1 MGLPTPKIVSPEEWE
16 AARAA
21 LLVKEKE
28 VTRARD
34 ALAAAR
40 RRMPMVLVEKAYR
53 FEGPDGPATLLD
65 LFDGRRQL
73 VLYRFFMD
81 PGMSSYPER
90 GCKGCSLGADQLGN
104 LAHLRARDTN
114 YVAVSRGAQEHLQ
127 RYRERM
133 GWTFPWYTTL
143 DDFSED
149 FGVGEWHGTNVFL
162 RDDEDR
168 IYRTYFVADRGDE
181 HGDLWTFLDLTPY
194 GRQEEWEDS
203 PEGWPPDAA
212 IPVVALSR
220 PVRVTASSP
229 GRPTRKEEGTDER
242 KADVEN
248 RAPRRDGS
256 TRQRSSHP
264 RVSRHPRIR
273 VQHPQARGRHP
284 GQ

>member
-203 PEGWPPDAA
+203 PEGWPQTPPYQWWRYHDQY
-212 IPVVALSR
+212 
-220 PVRVTASSP
+220 
-229 GRPTRKEEGTDER
+229 E
-242 KADVEN
+242 
-248 RAPRRDGS
+248 
-256 TRQRSSHP
+256 
-264 RVSRHPRIR
+264 
-273 VQHPQARGRHP
+273 
-284 GQ
+284 

>member
-1 MGLPTPKIVSPEEWE
+1 MGIPTPRIVSPEEWE

-34 ALAAAR
+34 ALAASR
-40 RRMPMVLVEKAYR
+40 RRMPMVSVDKTYR
-53 FEGPDGPATLLD
+53 YEGPNGPATLLD

-81 PGMSSYPER
+81 PNMSSYPER

-162 RDDEDR
+162 RDEEDR

-203 PEGWPPDAA
+203 PEGWPQTPPYQWWRYHDQY
-212 IPVVALSR
+212 
-220 PVRVTASSP
+220 
-229 GRPTRKEEGTDER
+229 E
-242 KADVEN
+242 
-248 RAPRRDGS
+248 
-256 TRQRSSHP
+256 
-264 RVSRHPRIR
+264 
-273 VQHPQARGRHP
+273 
-284 GQ
+284 

>member
-1 MGLPTPKIVSPEEWE
+1 MGTPTPKIVRPEEWE

-34 ALAAAR
+34 ALAASR
-40 RRMPMVLVEKAYR
+40 RRMPMVAVEKTYR
-53 FEGPDGPATLLD
+53 FEGPDGPTTLLD

-81 PGMSSYPER
+81 PNMSSYPER

-114 YVAVSRGAQEHLQ
+114 YVAVSRGGQKHLQ
-127 RYRERM
+127 RYRQRM

-149 FGVGEWHGTNVFL
+149 FGVAEWHGTNVFL
-162 RDDEDR
+162 RDDENR
-168 IYRTYFVADRGDE
+168 IYRTYFVGARGDE

-203 PEGWPPDAA
+203 PEGWPQTPPYTWWRYHDQY
-212 IPVVALSR
+212 
-220 PVRVTASSP
+220 
-229 GRPTRKEEGTDER
+229 E
-242 KADVEN
+242 
-248 RAPRRDGS
+248 
-256 TRQRSSHP
+256 
-264 RVSRHPRIR
+264 
-273 VQHPQARGRHP
+273 
-284 GQ
+284 

>member
-1 MGLPTPKIVSPEEWE
+1 MGTPMPNIVSPEEWE

-34 ALAAAR
+34 ALAASR
-40 RRMPMVLVEKAYR
+40 RRMPMVAVEKAYR
-53 FEGPDGPATLLD
+53 FEGPDGAATLLD

-81 PGMSSYPER
+81 PNMSSYPER

-133 GWTFPWYTTL
+133 GWTFPWYTTV

-149 FGVGEWHGTNVFL
+149 FGVAEWHGTNVFL
-162 RDDEDR
+162 RDDENR

-203 PEGWPPDAA
+203 PEGWPQTPPYQWWRYHDQY
-212 IPVVALSR
+212 
-220 PVRVTASSP
+220 
-229 GRPTRKEEGTDER
+229 E
-242 KADVEN
+242 
-248 RAPRRDGS
+248 
-256 TRQRSSHP
+256 
-264 RVSRHPRIR
+264 
-273 VQHPQARGRHP
+273 
-284 GQ
+284 

>member
-1 MGLPTPKIVSPEEWE
+1 MGTPTPEIVSPEEWE

-21 LLVKEKE
+21 LLVREKE

-40 RRMPMVLVEKAYR
+40 RRMPMVAVEKTYR
-53 FEGPDGPATLLD
+53 FEGPEGPATLLD

-81 PGMSSYPER
+81 PNMSSYPER

-133 GWTFPWYTTL
+133 GWRFPWYTTL

-149 FGVGEWHGTNVFL
+149 FGVAEWHGTNVFL

-203 PEGWPPDAA
+203 PEGWPQTPPYQWWRYHDQY
-212 IPVVALSR
+212 
-220 PVRVTASSP
+220 
-229 GRPTRKEEGTDER
+229 E
-242 KADVEN
+242 
-248 RAPRRDGS
+248 
-256 TRQRSSHP
+256 
-264 RVSRHPRIR
+264 
-273 VQHPQARGRHP
+273 
-284 GQ
+284 

>member
-143 DDFSED
+143 DDSSED

-203 PEGWPPDAA
+203 PEGWPQTPPYQWWRYHDQY
-212 IPVVALSR
+212 
-220 PVRVTASSP
+220 
-229 GRPTRKEEGTDER
+229 E
-242 KADVEN
+242 
-248 RAPRRDGS
+248 
-256 TRQRSSHP
+256 
-264 RVSRHPRIR
+264 
-273 VQHPQARGRHP
+273 
-284 GQ
+284 

>member
-1 MGLPTPKIVSPEEWE
+1 
-16 AARAA
+16 
-21 LLVKEKE
+21 
-28 VTRARD
+28 
-34 ALAAAR
+34 
-40 RRMPMVLVEKAYR
+40 
-53 FEGPDGPATLLD
+53 LLD

-81 PGMSSYPER
+81 PNMSSYPER

-168 IYRTYFVADRGDE
+168 IYRTYFVAARGDE

-203 PEGWPPDAA
+203 PEGWPQTPPYQWWRYHDQY
-212 IPVVALSR
+212 
-220 PVRVTASSP
+220 
-229 GRPTRKEEGTDER
+229 E
-242 KADVEN
+242 
-248 RAPRRDGS
+248 
-256 TRQRSSHP
+256 
-264 RVSRHPRIR
+264 
-273 VQHPQARGRHP
+273 
-284 GQ
+284 

>member
-1 MGLPTPKIVSPEEWE
+1 MGTPTPKIVSREEWE

-34 ALAAAR
+34 ALAASR
-40 RRMPMVLVEKAYR
+40 RRMPMVAVEKAYR
-53 FEGPDGPATLLD
+53 FEGPDGATTLLD

-81 PGMSSYPER
+81 PNMSSYPER

-114 YVAVSRGAQEHLQ
+114 YVAVSRGAQEPLQ

-149 FGVGEWHGTNVFL
+149 FGVAEWHGTNVFL
-162 RDDEDR
+162 RDDENR
-168 IYRTYFVADRGDE
+168 IYRTYFVGDRGDE
-181 HGDLWTFLDLTPY
+181 HGDLWTFLDLTAY
-194 GRQEEWEDS
+194 GRQEQWEDS
-203 PEGWPPDAA
+203 PEGWPQTPPYQWWRYHDQY
-212 IPVVALSR
+212 
-220 PVRVTASSP
+220 
-229 GRPTRKEEGTDER
+229 E
-242 KADVEN
+242 
-248 RAPRRDGS
+248 
-256 TRQRSSHP
+256 
-264 RVSRHPRIR
+264 
-273 VQHPQARGRHP
+273 
-284 GQ
+284 